1 MKSINIE
8 QSILIKHLQHHSVLK
23 TTLLNSLRFAQGIA
37 NKSELESISKTDWTN
52 AKDMTSR
59 PYVHQ
64 IQTILTNHIL
74 SMFNHQYQSI
84 VIDQLWYQQYLQSDF
99 HQFHIHNAQYS
110 AIYYL
115 ELKDNTYTQ
124 ILVNNKIKDI
134 EVTEGDVVV
143 MPSTVVH
150 RCPAVE
156 SEYRRTIIS
165 FNFDLEYFSEE
176 YMRELY
182 AK

>member
-1 MKSINIE
+1 
-8 QSILIKHLQHHSVLK
+8 
-23 TTLLNSLRFAQGIA
+23 
-37 NKSELESISKTDWTN
+37 
-52 AKDMTSR
+52 
-59 PYVHQ
+59 
-64 IQTILTNHIL
+64 
-74 SMFNHQYQSI
+74 MFNHQYQSI

-124 ILVNNKIKDI
+124 IINNNTIEDI

-150 RCPAVE
+150 RCPVVE

-165 FNFDLEYFSEE
+165 FNFDLEYFSET